1 MTQVPPPTARLQLEG
16 LSKRYG
22 AQLAVDGVSLS
33 LEPGET
39 LALLGPSGCGKSTLL
54 RLIAGLEQVDE
65 GRVVLG
71 GRDLSRVS
79 PQRRGFGMVFQD
91 YALFPHLS
99 VADNVAYGLV
109 ERGWSRAVRRARV
122 DELLTLVGLTGYGAR
137 RSYQLSGGEQ
147 QRVAL
152 ARALAPRPAL
162 LLLDEPLSNLDL
174 ALRESL
180 KGELKT
186 LLAGLD
192 ISAVYVTHDQSEAFS
207 LADTIAVMRAGQIQ
221 QVTPS
226 AKLYAQ
232 PATSWVARFIG
243 HRNLFPSVQL
253 SSLAAQDA
261 PITLVRSDL
270 IHVGTGS
277 FAAQVLSYD
286 GNGELV
292 ELLLELEHP
301 HVRLH
306 WHGFRRELPGEMSV
320 GSSLT
325 LELLPAAVVG
335 IDKPSSNYKELL
347 AVRRAP

>member
-1 MTQVPPPTARLQLEG
+1 MPVPPTTARLQLAG
-16 LSKRYG
+16 LRKRFG
-22 AQLAVDGVSLS
+22 SHLAVDGVSLS
-33 LEPGET
+33 LDPGET

-54 RLIAGLEQVDE
+54 RLIAGLEQADE

-71 GRDLSRVS
+71 GRDLSRVP
-79 PQRRGFGMVFQD
+79 PQQRGFGMVFQD

-99 VADNVAYGLV
+99 VTDNIAYGLV
-109 ERGWSRAVRRARV
+109 ERGWNRAERRARV
-122 DELLTLVGLTGYGAR
+122 DELLTLVGLAEYGAR

-180 KGELKT
+180 KGQLKT

-221 QVTPS
+221 QVTPAS
-226 AKLYAQ
+226 VLYAQ

-253 SSLAAQDA
+253 DSLAAQDA
-261 PITLVRSDL
+261 PLTLVRGDL
-270 IHVGTGS
+270 IRVGTG
-277 FAAQVLSYD
+277 ALTAQVLSRDSY
-286 GNGELV
+286 GELV
-292 ELLLELEHP
+292 ELLLELEQP
-301 HVRLH
+301 HVQLH
-306 WHGFRRELPGEMSV
+306 WHGFSRELSGEV
-320 GSSLT
+320 RAGSCLK
-325 LELLPAAVVG
+325 LELLPGAVVG
-335 IDKPSSNYKELL
+335 INE
-347 AVRRAP
+347 